1 MYLLCDDQ
9 AFARPDSLNCGERI
23 AVALSCTSDSSGFF
37 GVRIEKYGDRLLDQS
52 RHFFLMQIM
61 SLPTS
66 IIAYCTLIVAALLLG
81 AYAYVKRESLGS
93 QRIAISAPPH
103 LAGTVRDGPVAS
115 APALEIALI
124 SS

>member
-1 MYLLCDDQ
+1 
-9 AFARPDSLNCGERI
+9 
-23 AVALSCTSDSSGFF
+23 
-37 GVRIEKYGDRLLDQS
+37 
-52 RHFFLMQIM
+52 MQIM

-124 SS
+124 SSESLSGKFWLNFVGRNELYAVR